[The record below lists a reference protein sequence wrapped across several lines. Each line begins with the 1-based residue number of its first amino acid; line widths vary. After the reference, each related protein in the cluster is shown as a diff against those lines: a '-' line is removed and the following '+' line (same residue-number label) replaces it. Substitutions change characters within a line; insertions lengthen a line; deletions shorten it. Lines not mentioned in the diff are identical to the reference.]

1 MKVPEPRKLKSGTWF
16 IQMRLG
22 GESVPVSAATRTE
35 CIRQAEKI
43 KADYRNGKRPSRKL
57 RRQRGGFLFCP

>member
-35 CIRQAEKI
+35 CIRQAE
-43 KADYRNGKRPSRKL
+43 
-57 RRQRGGFLFCP
+57 